1 MVKAK
6 TKERSGNTGKFH
18 QKKFNDRLG
27 ECPPL
32 LCKSFP
38 LLWFATVAFILFG
51 QSINFNY
58 TYLDDQTLILS
69 NLDKLG
75 EISFIKN
82 AFSEDVFHSGPGNG
96 YYYRPVLTLS
106 FIADA
111 MIGRGNFAMF
121 HFSNIVFH
129 LLATF
134 LLFLFFVETGFDR
147 IRSFL
152 FALLFL
158 VHPLVTQAVA
168 WVPGRNDILL
178 AIFILSSFLFWLKFI
193 KTGDNRYLLLH
204 LSLFLIALFTKES
217 AIVLPVMII
226 LYSMAI
232 MRTPLKNYSIA
243 GPAWVIITF
252 IWAVIRYYALG
263 GGSEVPFSAQIFSV
277 VKNLPAVIP
286 FLGKALFPFDLSV
299 FPIIADMKVS
309 IKLGIVA
316 TSVLI
321 ALVMITKPKQ
331 WFFYFFGILWFLIFL
346 VPSFVSVNNQIP
358 KFSEHRIYLSLV
370 GILFFILSCNPVK
383 KTNFSK
389 PIPVTAFAGVA
400 MIFSILTFLHTR
412 HFRDNFIFWQN
423 AVETSPSNAF
433 NYNNLGAM
441 YYLSGDLEKA
451 EPLFRKALQVNPYE
465 PMANSNT
472 GLVCMNTN
480 RPEEAEKLYLEE
492 IRVNPHY
499 DHAYYNLGLLYF
511 NNSRTDEAISK
522 WEKTLEV
529 NPCYADAYKALL
541 FAYKQ
546 LHRPGDYTR
555 IEELAQQNGVKPE

>member
-18 QKKFNDRLG
+18 QQKFNDSLG
-27 ECPPL
+27 ESPQL
-32 LCKSFP
+32 LRMGFP
-38 LLWFATVAFILFG
+38 LLWFAIVAFILFG

-58 TYLDDQTLILS
+58 TYLDDQTLILN

-75 EISFIKN
+75 ESSFIKK
-82 AFSEDVFHSGPGNG
+82 AFSEDVFHSGSGNG

-111 MIGRGNFAMF
+111 MIGKGNFAMF

-129 LLATF
+129 ILATF

-147 IRSFL
+147 VRSFL

-168 WVPGRNDILL
+168 WVPGRNDTLL

-193 KTGDNRYLLLH
+193 KTGKNEYLLLH

-217 AIVLPVMII
+217 AIALPVMIMFYG
-226 LYSMAI
+226 LWI
-232 MRTPLKNYSIA
+232 MHTPLKKYSIA
-243 GPAWVIITF
+243 MPAWVILTL
-252 IWAVIRYYALG
+252 IWAVIRFYALG

-277 VKNLPAVIP
+277 FKNIPAVIP
-286 FLGKALFPFDLSV
+286 FLGKTLFPFDLSV
-299 FPIIADMKVS
+299 FPIFADMKVS
-309 IKLGIVA
+309 ILLGIVA
-316 TSVLI
+316 TILLI
-321 ALVMITKPKQ
+321 ALMVITKPKQ
-331 WFFYFFGILWFLIFL
+331 WFYYFFGVIWFMVFL
-346 VPSFVSVNNQIP
+346 VPSFVSVNNQISN
-358 KFSEHRIYLSLV
+358 FSEHRSYLSLI
-370 GILFFILSCNPVK
+370 GILFIFMSCNPVN
-383 KTNFSK
+383 KTNFFK
-389 PIPVTAFAGVA
+389 LIPVTALAGVA
-400 MIFSILTFLHTR
+400 ILFSLLTFLHTR
-412 HFRDNFIFWQN
+412 HFRDNFTFWQN
-423 AVETSPSNAF
+423 AVETSPSHAF

-441 YYLSGDLEKA
+441 YYMSGDLEKA
-451 EPLFRKALQVNPYE
+451 EPLFRKAILINPYE

-492 IRVNPHY
+492 IRVNPNY

-511 NNSRTDEAISK
+511 NHSRTDEAISK

-529 NPCYADAYKALL
+529 NPFYVDAYKALL

-546 LHRPGDYTR
+546 LQRPDDYKR
-555 IEELAQQNGVKPE
+555 IEGLAQQNGVKPE